1 MRKMFGF
8 LVGLFVG
15 GLVGAAIALL
25 FAPESGDS
33 FRGKVEQRT
42 SGFFGEI
49 RSAVEERRKALEDQ
63 LASMRSPYN
72 N

>member
-1 MRKMFGF
+1 MRKMLGF

-15 GLVGAAIALL
+15 GLVGAAFALL

-33 FRGKVEQRT
+33 FRGKFEQRT